1 LRKAREGK
9 LLRNSRAHYGF
20 KHDETGESYVV
31 DEEEMRVVRRIFC
44 AIAEGQTIYR
54 VKRSLEIDGVAPPA
68 NGERGGKYW
77 SAPYLRRVID
87 EDVYRPHSYAEVA
100 ELVTPEVAA
109 RLEESESYGIFW
121 FNRTRTT
128 RKRVSEAGPGGAGR
142 EYRWRYSARKNPYE
156 QRIAIPIPHSGIPRE
171 IVDTARAMVR
181 TNKPPGK
188 SARRF
193 WEIPRGSV
201 RCGDC
206 GMSMQQYAAAA
217 GGRIY
222 AYFKCSRLSRFGKD
236 GCCSDRV
243 RTNHRA
249 EEIEGRVWEFVS
261 NLMKDPEELR
271 ADLETMIEFEKRGAH
286 GDPEREAKA
295 WLDKLSEV
303 ETERRGYLRLA
314 ARGSIIDQELYEALA
329 ELEETRSTAEHEL
342 ATLQNRQQAI
352 EALERDRDAQLEHY
366 AAIAPEA
373 LEALTPEERHHL
385 YRMLRLEVI
394 IRPDANLEV
403 SGVFGEGM
411 PVSNAELVSRYL
423 A

>member
-1 LRKAREGK
+1 
-9 LLRNSRAHYGF
+9 
-20 KHDETGESYVV
+20 
-31 DEEEMRVVRRIFC
+31 
-44 AIAEGQTIYR
+44 
-54 VKRSLEIDGVAPPA
+54 
-68 NGERGGKYW
+68 
-77 SAPYLRRVID
+77 
-87 EDVYRPHSYAEVA
+87 
-100 ELVTPEVAA
+100 
-109 RLEESESYGIFW
+109 
-121 FNRTRTT
+121 
-128 RKRVSEAGPGGAGR
+128 
-142 EYRWRYSARKNPYE
+142 
-156 QRIAIPIPHSGIPRE
+156 
-171 IVDTARAMVR
+171 
-181 TNKPPGK
+181 
-188 SARRF
+188 
-193 WEIPRGSV
+193 
-201 RCGDC
+201 
-206 GMSMQQYAAAA
+206 MSMQQYAAAA

>member
-128 RKRVSEAGPGGAGR
+128 RKRVSEAGPGGAER

-181 TNKPPGK
+181 TNK
-188 SARRF
+188 S
-193 WEIPRGSV
+193 PRAS
-201 RCGDC
+201 
-206 GMSMQQYAAAA
+206 
-217 GGRIY
+217 
-222 AYFKCSRLSRFGKD
+222 
-236 GCCSDRV
+236 
-243 RTNHRA
+243 
-249 EEIEGRVWEFVS
+249 
-261 NLMKDPEELR
+261 LR
-271 ADLETMIEFEKRGAH
+271 AASGRSPEGQSGA
-286 GDPEREAKA
+286 G
-295 WLDKLSEV
+295 
-303 ETERRGYLRLA
+303 TA
-314 ARGSIIDQELYEALA
+314 A
-329 ELEETRSTAEHEL
+329 
-342 ATLQNRQQAI
+342 
-352 EALERDRDAQLEHY
+352 
-366 AAIAPEA
+366 
-373 LEALTPEERHHL
+373 
-385 YRMLRLEVI
+385 
-394 IRPDANLEV
+394 
-403 SGVFGEGM
+403 
-411 PVSNAELVSRYL
+411 
-423 A
+423 